1 MTFDLIVDLKTKIAK
16 NRCYKWKIPSVL
28 LLMWRA
34 LIWLTGDEC
43 RIILFEELKP
53 QRAIK
58 GHVIRSEEVVNE
70 GFCRTICY
78 MEPNCVYINV
88 KPLQGGKY
96 KCELNNA
103 TADESQL
110 VFLGYLAVEVSK
122 HFIVP
127 YIAFSRLNSIFNS
140 NQFDAFV

>member
-1 MTFDLIVDLKTKIAK
+1 MLTYD
-16 NRCYKWKIPSVL
+16 NHNVL
-28 LLMWRA
+28 V
-34 LIWLTGDEC
+34 WLTGDEC
-43 RIILFEELKP
+43 RIIMFEELKP

-70 GFCRTICY
+70 GFCRTMCY
-78 MEPNCVYINV
+78 MEPNCVSINV

-96 KCELNNA
+96 NCELNNA

-110 VFLGYLAVEVSK
+110 VFLEPETFNAYYLAVEVSK
-122 HFIVP
+122 LFIVP
-127 YIAFSRLNSIFNS
+127 YIAFSRLSSIFNS